1 MLKCRPENDFFELVW
16 DNGQISMQSKS
27 SRARKSPVH
36 KSVQFQ
42 SHSSSH
48 SPRTRD
54 KDVIF
59 GVDTRMGKLGHLDS
73 EINKFP
79 MSVPSYDMNLSQDED
94 MVHWLNYPMD
104 DSLQHDYSFDFTRD
118 VSGVTVNEFPATSN
132 NCTLLDKRSN
142 GNQVCKDSHRSPV
155 PGVLSSEQANL
166 TKGEVGTSGSKENN
180 NQSYL
185 ASSQQ
190 CLTSFASNRP
200 KISDTPENNIS
211 NAILQAP
218 RGEITQIP
226 PSSSGLCSLNMQKQD
241 PSCQTNS
248 SNMMNFSHFA
258 RPAAMVRANL
268 QSISMMSGLSSVRSE
283 SLVTRKID
291 VGVSSSNPPE
301 STLVDLDGQK
311 NCQKLIMNPSKAE
324 LKPANLKSFEQKA
337 DFSKQFEPA
346 CKEDCASKNDQISNQ
361 VATESGNKSQPA
373 VEKGINPEVASSS
386 ICSGNGVKRGSDNAN
401 KNLKRKSP
409 DTEDSEYQSEVS
421 E

>member
-36 KSVQFQ
+36 KNLP
-42 SHSSSH
+42 SHSLPSH

-79 MSVPSYDMNLSQDED
+79 MSVPSDDMNLSQDED
-94 MVHWLNYPMD
+94 MIHWLNYPMD

-132 NCTLLDKRSN
+132 NFTLLDKRSN

-283 SLVTRKID
+283 SLVKID